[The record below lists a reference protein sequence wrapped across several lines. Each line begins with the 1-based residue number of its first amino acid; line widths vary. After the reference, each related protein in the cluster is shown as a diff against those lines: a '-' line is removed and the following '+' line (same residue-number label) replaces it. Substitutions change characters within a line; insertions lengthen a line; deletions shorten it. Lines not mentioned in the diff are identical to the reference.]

1 MEKYRKALA
10 EYIAILGKNA
20 AGTKRANDRTLYQRH
35 LAEAALMFVAIEK
48 DESLEKLKGLVSLE
62 RHTYGTGF
70 LSEAEGSAVE
80 SAFDT
85 FAKLVETT

>member
-1 MEKYRKALA
+1 MGKFTKALA
-10 EYIAILGKNA
+10 EYVAILGKSA
-20 AGTKRANDRTLYQRH
+20 ADTKWANDRPLYQRH

-48 DESLEKLKGLVSLE
+48 DESLEKLRSLVSLE

-70 LSEAEGSAVE
+70 LSGDEGSAAE
-80 SAFDT
+80 SAFNK

>member
-1 MEKYRKALA
+1 
-10 EYIAILGKNA
+10 
-20 AGTKRANDRTLYQRH
+20 
-35 LAEAALMFVAIEK
+35 
-48 DESLEKLKGLVSLE
+48 VSLE

-70 LSEAEGSAVE
+70 LSGDEGSAAE